1 MTGFSFDL
9 LNNEKG
15 SLNLFRKEGKA
26 TSEQSTLGSD
36 RPIVNNE
43 FRNLIKGR
51 QSSQIKFVGLSE
63 DDIIN
68 LAKLRPIMEKN
79 APAIVDVFYSRL
91 QEMPNLMAII
101 NKYSTIERLK
111 KTLTQYLLDMV
122 SGDIG
127 ENYVKR
133 RRIIGQVHNR
143 INLYPEWYIGAYT
156 LIQNEMLR
164 ILTLELDAWEDVMK
178 YYTSFQ
184 RLCSFD
190 MQIGIETYIESYTS
204 SMMKLNEI
212 EEFQSQLSESSASL
226 AASAEETTSSIA
238 DKETLVDHMLSEI
251 ESIMDSSK
259 QMLSSVDEGKKDVS
273 SALTKVDKVVDLIET
288 TKTLTHELSESSSQ
302 IGQVVKT
309 IRGISNQT
317 NILSLNA
324 AIEAARAG
332 EHGKGFS
339 IVAQEVRKL
348 AHQTEQALDHIQGQ
362 IGTVQ
367 ETIEK
372 FESSFQKIV
381 EETSLF
387 RESNRNIIHILE
399 ASVESVEA
407 NDDRI
412 NNFSGFI
419 HQFRQTFEEISA
431 ASHQIAEMAEKLSY
445 LNHELAEKFQS

>member
-1 MTGFSFDL
+1 
-9 LNNEKG
+9 
-15 SLNLFRKEGKA
+15 
-26 TSEQSTLGSD
+26 
-36 RPIVNNE
+36 
-43 FRNLIKGR
+43 
-51 QSSQIKFVGLSE
+51 
-63 DDIIN
+63 
-68 LAKLRPIMEKN
+68 
-79 APAIVDVFYSRL
+79 
-91 QEMPNLMAII
+91 
-101 NKYSTIERLK
+101 
-111 KTLTQYLLDMV
+111 
-122 SGDIG
+122 
-127 ENYVKR
+127 
-133 RRIIGQVHNR
+133 
-143 INLYPEWYIGAYT
+143 
-156 LIQNEMLR
+156 MLR